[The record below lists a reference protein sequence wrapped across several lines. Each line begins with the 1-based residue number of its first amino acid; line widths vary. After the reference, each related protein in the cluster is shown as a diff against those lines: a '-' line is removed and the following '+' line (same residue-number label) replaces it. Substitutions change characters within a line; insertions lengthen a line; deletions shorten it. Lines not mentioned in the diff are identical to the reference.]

1 MHVMQFYNMTNRIL
15 DPPIMCPC
23 PPQIDFDSGY
33 IGDGFP
39 LCSDLPSKH
48 FLKINAKYRL
58 LGGDPRPLW
67 HWEDK
72 TWYNDP
78 EIKRF
83 ALDSNSALYNELC
96 QPKNNPPLPSS
107 SGTGSASYS
116 GGFGAPY
123 CQGSYISCDSNT
135 LLEGRGASESDFPNT
150 IDTPSCQDGADTTHE
165 DSVKKIAVESAK
177 GNAFRGGELVHI
189 KATVIAYNTAD
200 QVDFY
205 YTSDAANPNWVFI
218 TTVNAKAGLH
228 NVIVPF
234 PDYPD
239 ISYTLPKCSNSAGCQ
254 QVSFTMVPS
263 WLIFNLVLY
272 CFNKCNVQSSWQ

>member
-1 MHVMQFYNMTNRIL
+1 M
-15 DPPIMCPC
+15 
-23 PPQIDFDSGY
+23 
-33 IGDGFP
+33 
-39 LCSDLPSKH
+39 
-48 FLKINAKYRL
+48 
-58 LGGDPRPLW
+58 
-67 HWEDK
+67 

-83 ALDSNSALYNELC
+83 ALDSDSDLYNELC
-96 QPKNNPPLPSS
+96 QPKYNPSLPSS
-107 SGTGSASYS
+107 SLGSGTGSASYIS

-123 CQGSYISCDSNT
+123 CQGSYISCDSGT
-135 LLEGRGASESDFPNT
+135 LLVGRGASESNGPNT
-150 IDTPSCQDGADTTHE
+150 IDGLQDGANTDTVLE
-165 DSVKKIAVESAK
+165 EVNKIVVESAK
-177 GNAFRGGELVHI
+177 GDTFRGGELVKI

-218 TTVNAKAGLH
+218 TTVNAKAGSH
-228 NVIVPF
+228 NVTVPF

-263 WLIFNLVLY
+263 WLIFNLVLSFY
-272 CFNKCNVQSSWQ
+272 KCNVNPYRK